1 MPIST
6 NAMLDENNISL
17 EEQDTS
23 SNPEPEL
30 ELDLSDEDIQDA
42 DEPKAE
48 GSEDVNALKAKL
60 AELEHKN
67 KQLYARLKKEPEK
80 AEKKPDNSQPVEDSD
95 WKRRI
100 EFITTKGR
108 SLDAEDVDEVIA
120 YAKGKG
126 ISYEEALEAGVIK
139 SYLTVKKA
147 REKIAN
153 ATPRSSSK
161 STVVNGKT
169 WAEMSE
175 QERAKNFDKMMK
187 RRV

>member
-1 MPIST
+1 
-6 NAMLDENNISL
+6 MLDENNISI

-23 SNPEPEL
+23 NEPEL
-30 ELDLSDEDIQDA
+30 DLELDDEIQDT
-42 DEPKAE
+42 DETTAE
-48 GSEDVNALKAKL
+48 VSEDVEALKAKL

-80 AEKKPDNSQPVEDSD
+80 VVKKPFNNSQPVEDSD
-95 WKRRI
+95 WKQKI

-126 ISYEEALEAGVIK
+126 ISYEEALNSQVIK
-139 SYLTVKKA
+139 AHLKVKQT

-153 ATPRSSSK
+153 ATPHSSSK

-169 WAEMSE
+169 WDEMSE
-175 QERAKNFDKMMK
+175 DERRKNYTTMLKK
-187 RRV
+187 RG

>member
-1 MPIST
+1 
-6 NAMLDENNISL
+6 MLDETQISN

-30 ELDLSDEDIQDA
+30 ELDLSDEDIQDTE
-42 DEPKAE
+42 EPKAE
-48 GSEDVNALKAKL
+48 GSEDVDALKAKL

-80 AEKKPDNSQPVEDSD
+80 AEKKPSYSQPVEDSD
-95 WKRRI
+95 WKQKI

-126 ISYEEALEAGVIK
+126 ISYEEALNSQVIK
-139 SYLTVKKA
+139 AHLKVKQH
-147 REKIAN
+147 RGKIAN
-153 ATPRSSSK
+153 ATPPSSSK
-161 STVVNGKT
+161 STIIDGKT
-169 WAEMSE
+169 WSEMSE
-175 QERAKNFDKMMK
+175 EERRKNYTKMLKK
-187 RRV
+187 RG

>member
-1 MPIST
+1 
-6 NAMLDENNISL
+6 MLDENNISN

-80 AEKKPDNSQPVEDSD
+80 AEKKPDNSQLS
-95 WKRRI
+95 
-100 EFITTKGR
+100 F
-108 SLDAEDVDEVIA
+108 
-120 YAKGKG
+120 Y
-126 ISYEEALEAGVIK
+126 
-139 SYLTVKKA
+139 
-147 REKIAN
+147 
-153 ATPRSSSK
+153 
-161 STVVNGKT
+161 
-169 WAEMSE
+169 
-175 QERAKNFDKMMK
+175 KNL
-187 RRV
+187 

>member
-1 MPIST
+1 
-6 NAMLDENNISL
+6 MLDETQISN
-17 EEQDTS
+17 EEQETS

-30 ELDLSDEDIQDA
+30 ELDLSDEDIQDI

-48 GSEDVNALKAKL
+48 GSEDVKTLKEKL

-80 AEKKPDNSQPVEDSD
+80 VEKKPSYSQPVEDSD
-95 WKRRI
+95 WKQKI

-126 ISYEEALEAGVIK
+126 ISYEEALKSQVIK
-139 SYLTVKKA
+139 AHLKVKQH

-153 ATPRSSSK
+153 ATPHSSSK

-169 WAEMSE
+169 WDEMSE
-175 QERAKNFDKMMK
+175 DERRKNYTTLLKK
-187 RRV
+187 RG

>member
-1 MPIST
+1 
-6 NAMLDENNISL
+6 MLDDTTVSN
-17 EEQDTS
+17 EEQETS

-30 ELDLSDEDIQDA
+30 ELDLSDEDIQDI

-48 GSEDVNALKAKL
+48 GSEDVDALKAKL

-80 AEKKPDNSQPVEDSD
+80 AEKKPSYSQPVEDSD
-95 WKRRI
+95 WKQKI

-126 ISYEEALEAGVIK
+126 ISYEEALNSAVIK
-139 SYLTVKKA
+139 AHLKVKQH

-153 ATPRSSSK
+153 ATPHSSSK

-169 WAEMSE
+169 WDEMSE
-175 QERAKNFDKMMK
+175 DERRKNYTTLLKK
-187 RRV
+187 RG

>member
-1 MPIST
+1 
-6 NAMLDENNISL
+6 MLDENNISN
-17 EEQDTS
+17 EEQETS

-30 ELDLSDEDIQDA
+30 ELDLSDEDIQDT
-42 DEPKAE
+42 EETKAE
-48 GSEDVNALKAKL
+48 VSEDVDALKAKL

-80 AEKKPDNSQPVEDSD
+80 VEKKPFYSQPVEDSD
-95 WKRRI
+95 WKQKI

-126 ISYEEALEAGVIK
+126 ISYEEALNSAVIK
-139 SYLTVKKA
+139 AHLKVKQH

-153 ATPRSSSK
+153 ATPHSSSK

-169 WAEMSE
+169 WDEMSE
-175 QERAKNFDKMMK
+175 DERRKNYTTLLKK
-187 RRV
+187 RG

>member
-1 MPIST
+1 
-6 NAMLDENNISL
+6 MLDENNISL

-30 ELDLSDEDIQDA
+30 ELDLSDEDIQDIE
-42 DEPKAE
+42 EPKAE

-67 KQLYARLKKEPEK
+67 KQLYARLKKEPDK
-80 AEKKPDNSQPVEDSD
+80 VEKKPDNSQPVEDSD

-108 SLDAEDVDEVIA
+108 NLDADDIDEVIA

-126 ISYEEALEAGVIK
+126 ISYEEALNSQVIK
-139 SYLTVKKA
+139 AHLKVKQH

-153 ATPRSSSK
+153 ATPPSSSK
-161 STVVNGKT
+161 STIIDGKT
-169 WAEMSE
+169 WSEMSE
-175 QERAKNFDKMMK
+175 EERRKNYTKMLKK
-187 RRV
+187 RG

>member
-1 MPIST
+1 
-6 NAMLDENNISL
+6 MLDETQISN

-30 ELDLSDEDIQDA
+30 ELDLSDEDIQDTE
-42 DEPKAE
+42 EPKAE
-48 GSEDVNALKAKL
+48 GSEDVDALKAKL

-80 AEKKPDNSQPVEDSD
+80 AEKKPSYSQPVEDSD
-95 WKRRI
+95 WKQKI

-126 ISYEEALEAGVIK
+126 ISYEEALNSQVIK
-139 SYLTVKKA
+139 AHLKVKQH

-153 ATPRSSSK
+153 ATPPSSSK
-161 STVVNGKT
+161 STMVNGKT
-169 WAEMSE
+169 WSQMNE
-175 QERAKNFDKMMK
+175 QERAANFHKMMK
-187 RRV
+187 R

>member
-1 MPIST
+1 
-6 NAMLDENNISL
+6 MLDETQISN
-17 EEQDTS
+17 EEQETS

-30 ELDLSDEDIQDA
+30 ELDLSDEDIQDIE
-42 DEPKAE
+42 EPKAE
-48 GSEDVNALKAKL
+48 GSEDVDALKAKL

-80 AEKKPDNSQPVEDSD
+80 AEKKPSYSKPEEDSD
-95 WKRRI
+95 WKQKI

-126 ISYEEALEAGVIK
+126 ISYEEALNSQVIK
-139 SYLTVKKA
+139 AHLKVKQH

-153 ATPRSSSK
+153 ATPPSSSK
-161 STVVNGKT
+161 STMVNGKT
-169 WAEMSE
+169 WSQMNE
-175 QERAKNFDKMMK
+175 QERAANFHKMMK
-187 RRV
+187 R

>member
-1 MPIST
+1 
-6 NAMLDENNISL
+6 MLDENNISNEEL
-17 EEQDTS
+17 ETS
-23 SNPEPEL
+23 ENPDEEL
-30 ELDLSDEDIQDA
+30 ELDLQD
-42 DEPKAE
+42 DTEEPKAE
-48 GSEDVNALKAKL
+48 GSEDVDALKAKL

-80 AEKKPDNSQPVEDSD
+80 AEKKPSYSQPVEDSD
-95 WKRRI
+95 WKQKI

-126 ISYEEALEAGVIK
+126 ISYEEALNSAVIK
-139 SYLTVKKA
+139 AHLKVKQA

-153 ATPRSSSK
+153 ATPHSSSK

-169 WAEMSE
+169 WDEMSE
-175 QERAKNFDKMMK
+175 DERRKNYTTLLKK
-187 RRV
+187 RG

>member
-1 MPIST
+1 
-6 NAMLDENNISL
+6 MLDENNISI

-23 SNPEPEL
+23 NEPEL
-30 ELDLSDEDIQDA
+30 DLELDDEIQDP
-42 DEPKAE
+42 DETKAE
-48 GSEDVNALKAKL
+48 VSEDVEVLKAKL

-80 AEKKPDNSQPVEDSD
+80 VVKKPSNNSQPEGDSD
-95 WKRRI
+95 WKQKI

-126 ISYEEALEAGVIK
+126 ISYEEALNSPVIK
-139 SYLTVKKA
+139 AHLKVKQH

-153 ATPRSSSK
+153 ATPRTSSGSNI
-161 STVVNGKT
+161 VNGKT
-169 WAEMSE
+169 WSDMNE

-187 RRV
+187 RRA

>member
-1 MPIST
+1 
-6 NAMLDENNISL
+6 MLDENNISN
-17 EEQDTS
+17 EEQETS

-30 ELDLSDEDIQDA
+30 ELDLSDEDIQDI

-48 GSEDVNALKAKL
+48 GSEDVDALKAKL

-80 AEKKPDNSQPVEDSD
+80 AEKKPSYSQPVEDSD
-95 WKRRI
+95 WKQKI

-126 ISYEEALEAGVIK
+126 ISYEEALNSAVIK
-139 SYLTVKKA
+139 AHLKVKQA

-153 ATPRSSSK
+153 ATPHSSSK

-169 WAEMSE
+169 WAEMNE
-175 QERAKNFDKMMK
+175 QERAANFHKMMK
-187 RRV
+187 R

>member
-1 MPIST
+1 
-6 NAMLDENNISL
+6 MLDENNISN
-17 EEQDTS
+17 EEQVTS

-30 ELDLSDEDIQDA
+30 ELDLSAEDIQDI

-48 GSEDVNALKAKL
+48 GSEDVKTLKEKL

-80 AEKKPDNSQPVEDSD
+80 AEKKPSYSQPVEDSD
-95 WKRRI
+95 WKQKI

-126 ISYEEALEAGVIK
+126 ISYEEALNSQVIK
-139 SYLTVKKA
+139 AHLKVKQT

-153 ATPRSSSK
+153 ATPHSSSK

-169 WAEMSE
+169 WSEMNE

-187 RRV
+187 KRA

>member
-1 MPIST
+1 
-6 NAMLDENNISL
+6 MLDENNISL

-30 ELDLSDEDIQDA
+30 ELDLSDEDIQDIE
-42 DEPKAE
+42 EPTAE

-67 KQLYARLKKEPEK
+67 KQLYARIKKEPEK
-80 AEKKPDNSQPVEDSD
+80 AEKKPNNSQPAKEDSE
-95 WKRRI
+95 WKQKI

-126 ISYEEALEAGVIK
+126 ISYEEALNSQVIK
-139 SYLTVKKA
+139 AHLKVKQH

-153 ATPRSSSK
+153 ATPPSSSK
-161 STVVNGKT
+161 STMVNGKT
-169 WAEMSE
+169 WSQMNE
-175 QERAKNFDKMMK
+175 QERAANFHKMMK
-187 RRV
+187 R